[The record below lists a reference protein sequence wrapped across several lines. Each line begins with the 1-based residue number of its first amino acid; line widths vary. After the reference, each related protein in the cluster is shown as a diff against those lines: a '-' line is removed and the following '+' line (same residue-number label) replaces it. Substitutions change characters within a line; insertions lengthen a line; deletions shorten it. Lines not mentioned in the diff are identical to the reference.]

1 MNEIIYTQET
11 IADLQRLRE
20 FIAEKNPSA
29 AQRIAREL
37 ISRINQL
44 QQMPMMGRPVASAP
58 DPEVIRDMVFGK
70 YTVRYAMHAQTLAIL
85 RVWHHYK
92 NRI

>member
-1 MNEIIYTQET
+1 MNEIIYTQEA

-20 FIAEKNPSA
+20 FIAENNPSA

-37 ISRINQL
+37 ISRISQL

-58 DPEVIRDMVFGK
+58 EEIIRDMVFGK
-70 YTVRYAMHAQTLAIL
+70 YTVRYVVHAQTLGIL
-85 RVWHHYK
+85 RIWHHYED
-92 NRI
+92 RM

>member
-1 MNEIIYTQET
+1 MTQLIYTQEA

-20 FIAEKNPSA
+20 FIAEKNPSS

-37 ISRINQL
+37 IHRIRQL
-44 QQMPMMGRPVASAP
+44 QQMPMMGKPVASAP
-58 DPEVIRDMVFGK
+58 DPEVIREMVFGK
-70 YTVRYAMHAQTLAIL
+70 YTVRYASHSNTIAIL
-85 RVWHHYK
+85 KTWHHYE

>member
-1 MNEIIYTQET
+1 MPQIIYTQEA

-20 FIAEKNPSA
+20 FIAEKNPLA

-37 ISRINQL
+37 VSRINQL
-44 QQMPMMGRPVASAP
+44 QHMPMMGRPVASAP
-58 DPEVIRDMVFGK
+58 DPEIIRDMVFGK
-70 YTVRYAMHAQTLAIL
+70 YTVRYAIRAQTLAIL

-92 NRI
+92 NCG

>member
-1 MNEIIYTQET
+1 MNEIIYTQEA

-37 ISRINQL
+37 ISRISQL

-58 DPEVIRDMVFGK
+58 DPEIIRDMIFGK
-70 YTVRYAMHAQTLAIL
+70 YTVRYAIHAQTLAIL
-85 RVWHHYK
+85 RIWHHYE
-92 NRI
+92 NRM